1 MRAPPHRFET
11 ALTAYRAGRAKLLV
25 FGGGSTD
32 VPGTPPEGEWNRQR
46 AIERG
51 VPETAALAGG
61 AALYTSDESQLVAA
75 RLRERGA
82 KTVIVCTS
90 ALHLPRAAQ
99 HYRALGFQ
107 VVPLPSDFSTRGAA
121 ETWSWAL
128 LIPRGRALELT
139 NSAAKEWMGRVS
151 GVGAVRLPPGS

>member
-1 MRAPPHRFET
+1 MHLYAKGPSDRFET
-11 ALTAYRAGRAKLLV
+11 ALAAYRAGRAKFLV
-25 FGGGSTD
+25 FGGGSTG

-51 VPETAALAGG
+51 IPESAALAGG
-61 AALYTSDESQLVAA
+61 AALYTSDESQLVAE

-82 KTVIVCTS
+82 RTVIVCTS
-90 ALHLPRAAQ
+90 AMHLPRAAQ

-121 ETWSWAL
+121 EEWSWAL

-139 NSAAKEWMGRVS
+139 DAVAKEWMGRVA
-151 GVGAVRLPPGS
+151 G